1 MRIRTYLVA
10 LAIVSIAVANVPL
23 VILISRGLDREVFL
37 GIFFQRPNQ
46 YLFLIAFFPVACIL
60 VAVCGYMLQL
70 FCRACTALDNR
81 WPRNLASSL
90 LWIVPVLLAI
100 SLSLAWLDS
109 RAYVSDLSD
118 LSKEHAKSAVFAHR
132 RVMTWAS
139 QKRTS
144 LVEFESID
152 KMPELVSSRPS
163 VEAWRGLRDGRP
175 KEFLEAIGPPIK
187 RALEAKSG
195 VEIENYLKVETVGDA
210 NDSVMNLAD
219 ALRIVQIAYSGKI
232 LAKAIK
238 GEAQP
243 FDTQIWL
250 TNSFELAA
258 DLFIAF
264 HILVWVLA
272 LVRIRQIA
280 YPCQAGTP
288 TVDLPRPLLQCSAL
302 LALAIA
308 MYAVWVGL
316 RFYTNVE
323 VSLIT
328 GGPLD
333 VFGEVAALIV
343 ITGLVG
349 GLVYARHPGRV
360 PKIVEDAYPV
370 LVGVVALVWSALHV
384 QSTSYIIG
392 SGSTPARLAIVMFA
406 YLCVLAIWLWVV
418 VGAHP
423 SADKV

>member
-1 MRIRTYLVA
+1 MRLRTYLVA
-10 LAIVSIAVANVPL
+10 LVIVSIAVANVPL
-23 VILISRGLDREVFL
+23 AILISRDLDPETFQ
-37 GIFFQRPNQ
+37 GILFQRPNQ

-60 VAVCGYMLQL
+60 VAICGYKLQL
-70 FCRACTALDNR
+70 FCRACTALGNR
-81 WPRNLASSL
+81 WPRNLAGSL
-90 LWIVPVLLAI
+90 LWIVPVLLAS
-100 SLSLAWLDS
+100 SLSLAWLES
-109 RAYVSDLSD
+109 RTYISDLSD
-118 LSKEHAKSAVFAHR
+118 LSKNHANSAVRAHS
-132 RVMTWAS
+132 RVMTWVGKS
-139 QKRTS
+139 VTS
-144 LVEFESID
+144 SVDLTSID
-152 KMPELVSSRPS
+152 LMEELTSSQPS
-163 VEAWRGLRDGRP
+163 EEAWKTLQDGRP

-187 RALEAKSG
+187 LALEAKSG
-195 VEIENYLKVETVGDA
+195 VEIENYLKVETAGDA
-210 NDSVMNLAD
+210 DDSVMNLAD

-250 TNSFELAA
+250 ANSFELAA

-280 YPCQAGTP
+280 YPCQKGKP
-288 TVDLPRPLLQCSAL
+288 TVDLPGQLLKCSAFL
-302 LALAIA
+302 VLAIA

-316 RFYTNVE
+316 RFYTNAE

-333 VFGEVAALIV
+333 VFGEIAALIV

-349 GLVYARHPGRV
+349 GIVYARHPDRV
-360 PKIVEDAYPV
+360 PGILKDGYPV
-370 LVGVVALVWSALHV
+370 LVGVITLVWSALHV

-418 VGAHP
+418 VGAHS
-423 SADKV
+423 SADRV